1 MNSICTIETNDFY
14 EEAQRENIPF
24 YKVIN
29 TVWKLHLVGQLDRGT
44 ITQGDPQADIQ
55 QSI

>member
-24 YKVIN
+24 YKVIK
-29 TVWKLHLVGQLDRGT
+29 TVWSIHLVGQLDRGT